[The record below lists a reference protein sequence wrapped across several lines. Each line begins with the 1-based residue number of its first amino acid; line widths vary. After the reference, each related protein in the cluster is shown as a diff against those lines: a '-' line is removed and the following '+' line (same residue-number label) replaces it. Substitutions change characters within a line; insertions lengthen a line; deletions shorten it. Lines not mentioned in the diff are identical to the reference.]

1 MNLLVSLLSKKSFW
15 IIAAFVVCYA
25 VSATVFQS
33 VPSPLPVE
41 FTVFASLMYL
51 PHGVVVLAIMLF
63 GWKALPA
70 LIAGNLL
77 GDLMFKPAVFVDD
90 TALMWVGPMC
100 IAILS
105 SYLAFEIFRHL
116 GKNLYAADGV
126 EIHWKQIVAVGTTAA
141 IINAISQN
149 IVFDKIFAVGHDKL
163 VYWIYAIGNVWGL
176 FILLVGLMLV
186 FRWARLFQRLS

>member
-1 MNLLVSLLSKKSFW
+1 MNLLVSLLSKKSVW

-77 GDLMFKPAVFVDD
+77 GDLMFKPE
-90 TALMWVGPMC
+90 LCPKVGDG
-100 IAILS
+100 LK
-105 SYLAFEIFRHL
+105 R
-116 GKNLYAADGV
+116 AAYHGGV
-126 EIHWKQIVAVGTTAA
+126 ERRRHSQRERICHHDQIYCCTVRT
-141 IINAISQN
+141 
-149 IVFDKIFAVGHDKL
+149 
-163 VYWIYAIGNVWGL
+163 AIGI
-176 FILLVGLMLV
+176 FT
-186 FRWARLFQRLS
+186 